1 MIKLNLNENFICRIW
16 ENNSFYDGLK
26 TTDGEIVKVIEYG
39 EKNYDAGPDY
49 KNARVKIG
57 EKIYYGS
64 IEIHRSASD
73 WYHHNHKG
81 DNKYNDV
88 ILHVV
93 FYDEENSPSPLVK
106 KSRSLATV
114 VLSKFLT
121 TSIHRIWKE
130 IINTPTENFKL
141 PCHEKINSVP
151 DLIKADWLSELSKV
165 RLIYKTD
172 RIRSRLAEIS
182 TQAYR
187 KILWEQVLFEFICEA
202 LGYSK
207 NKKQFL
213 KLAKKIDVEK
223 ISGKKLTR
231 SQLDALLFGTA
242 GFLKDLRFR
251 DPYIDEL
258 KSSWQDLRK
267 IFANETIDR
276 SEWNFF
282 RLRPANFPSVR
293 IAFAA
298 GLLDKITNEEFLKT
312 VINIFESS
320 SNLFRDMQKLFC
332 NINVSG
338 YWKVHYNFGKKS
350 NSPVPAIGSERVKD
364 IIVNVLLPV
373 VYLYSIEF
381 QNISLKSRVE
391 FFYKKE
397 KQRSKSNEVTRVM
410 EKQIDVKVFS
420 VSDEQGL
427 IHLHNFFCMKGR
439 CSECDIGKVVFGN
452 EMVHEP
458 LKIILY

>member
-16 ENNSFYDGLK
+16 EDNSFYDGLK
-26 TTDGEIVKVIEYG
+26 TTDDEIVTVIEYG

-73 WYHHNHKG
+73 WFHHNHKG

-88 ILHVV
+88 ILHVA

-106 KSRSLATV
+106 KSRSIPTI

-121 TSIHRIWKE
+121 SSIHRIWKE
-130 IINTPTENFKL
+130 IINTPTENFRL
-141 PCHEKINSVP
+141 PCHEKINLVP
-151 DLIKADWLSELSKV
+151 DLVKADWLGELSKA
-165 RLIYKTD
+165 RLIYKTE

-182 TQAYR
+182 TQANR
-187 KILWEQVLFEFICEA
+187 KIFWEQVLYEFICEA

-207 NKKQFL
+207 NKEQFL
-213 KLAKKIDVEK
+213 KLAKKVDVEK
-223 ISGKKLTR
+223 ISGKNLTR

-267 IFANETIDR
+267 IFSNETIDR

-282 RLRPANFPSVR
+282 RLRPANFPSIR
-293 IAFAA
+293 IAFAS
-298 GLLDKITNEEFLKT
+298 GLLNEIANKEFLKT

-332 NINVSG
+332 DINVSG
-338 YWKVHYNFGKKS
+338 YWQDHYNFGKES
-350 NSPVPAIGSERVKD
+350 NSPVSAIGSERVKD
-364 IIVNVLLPV
+364 ITVNVLLPV

-381 QNISLKSRVE
+381 KNSSLKSRVE

-420 VSDEQGL
+420 VSDEQAL